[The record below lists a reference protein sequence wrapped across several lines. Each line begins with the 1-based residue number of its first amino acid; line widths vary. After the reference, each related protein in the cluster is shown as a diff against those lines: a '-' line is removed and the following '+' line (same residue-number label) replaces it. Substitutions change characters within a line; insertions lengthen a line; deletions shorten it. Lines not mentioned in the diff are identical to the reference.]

1 MPGAITSPTY
11 SPEYL
16 SLQAQQA
23 IQYENERYNR
33 QAVAPMQSPMQE
45 YPIWEDTVYTTDFS
59 NDVVISDDIIE
70 AYLEKKKQERKVS
83 PRLDT
88 FAHFLEDSCVV

>member
-1 MPGAITSPTY
+1 
-11 SPEYL
+11 
-16 SLQAQQA
+16 
-23 IQYENERYNR
+23 
-33 QAVAPMQSPMQE
+33 MQE
-45 YPIWEDTVYTTDFS
+45 YPIWEDTVYTTGFS

-88 FAHFLEDSCVV
+88 FAHFLEDSCGV